1 MAKHALKP
9 WKQVCI
15 LRDEIKTKTLTMAD
29 FAVDLHRVIFE
40 PGSGKYYTDPDAFFA
55 TSYATPNLRRFCRD
69 VLRRLAK
76 EDGGEPVINVAQTFG
91 GGKSHTLTTLYYLT
105 TLGKKLPRKA
115 TAVEHIM
122 AEAKLENP
130 PEAVVAAVSFDKVDW
145 KKGIEAKSPDGKVR
159 AFRMPWN
166 MIAWQL
172 LGEKGLEILDRDET
186 KPDYDTP
193 PADLLWG
200 QVLKEVEKSG
210 KGALI
215 LVDEFLMW
223 AHDAATPDAEGTNK
237 WRGPQWIDRLK
248 NFFQRLSQAVENC
261 ERSCL
266 VVSLLATD
274 PDKMN
279 DAVGKAV
286 LDACNQGLN
295 RQASVQ
301 SPVEKGDL
309 AELLRRRMFKEFPE
323 NPADRHPPVTAFWD
337 RMKAIDPAQA
347 KLPNAEEKLRDAYPF
362 HPDLLTRFFGKWVEL
377 KDFQRTRGVL
387 QTFAAALR
395 EAEKWDE
402 SPLIG
407 PQVFLAEPGS
417 ADLSPALQKLAEIAK
432 ESQPEKRPQWPS
444 NLKTELPRVIDA
456 QKAQAGTLTGRE
468 VEAACVAAFI
478 YSQPIGEQAEVG
490 DLRWLVGPTCDLPAV
505 FNNGLIAWAKTSW
518 YLEETDATEPATN
531 VPKYWR
537 LGPKP
542 NLNQVHFSYRTK
554 ALSIAKGKFDELAKK
569 CGPLKEGCDQEG
581 IKYHNLSPS
590 PADVEDDGLFRLVV
604 LGADYAGQPGAKA
617 HAGAESFVR
626 THSSPSDNRTYQ
638 NVVLVVTPSVAGLQ
652 QAEQLI
658 ADWLA
663 WQDIK
668 ASKDFKDYE
677 SYVKESVNK
686 REREAKQAAETA
698 VKNAF
703 ELALHVDKTGAVQ
716 VKKFT
721 MGAQALFPTL
731 LQEKDLRLFKEKID
745 AASFMPGGQYSVWP
759 GGDDS
764 MPVSALYKEFAK
776 RPNLPKLL
784 SQQTVINTIAD
795 AVQRGVLALKH
806 VRPDGS
812 QQWFWRSKIDVA
824 DWEKGGEA
832 WLPKKAVLNS
842 VNARAVLPEA
852 LPGLWPAEPNGVEL
866 ATVCSWFDGAHAFQE
881 VMQPGYPPETRPI
894 PQAAVAEVHKA
905 VAQAVKAGDL
915 WLVFG
920 NDSVWQ
926 EEPTAVQ
933 LDPGA
938 KVYRKP
944 AALNGIDVL
953 PGALKDAWSTEA
965 EPKTTV
971 AKLYGEL
978 KKMRGNP
985 WPTKAFVNTLNETIG
1000 RGLMQRVSGNGP
1012 LVSLAADGSVEL
1024 AVKAS
1029 APPQPPQPEPG
1040 PGPGRKLSPRVTLA
1054 PAEFQDLA
1062 DEVSLLSKSL
1072 AGCDVQFEVAV
1083 SVKTKPGVDLTAANG
1098 LLGKIKEGWKL

>member
-1 MAKHALKP
+1 MAKHVLKP
-9 WKQVCI
+9 WKEVCI
-15 LRDEIKTKTLTMAD
+15 LRDEIRTKTLTMAD

-40 PGSGKYYTDPDAFFA
+40 PGGGKYYTDPEAFFA

-76 EDGGEPVINVAQTFG
+76 EDGGEPIINVAQTFG

-115 TAVEHIM
+115 TAVEHIL

-130 PEAVVAAVSFDKVDW
+130 PAAVVASVSFDWVDW
-145 KKGIEAKSPDGKVR
+145 KKGGKAKAPDGGER
-159 AFRMPWN
+159 SFRMPWN
-166 MIAWQL
+166 LIAWQL
-172 LGEKGLEILDRDET
+172 LGQKGLDILGRDESQ
-186 KPDYDTP
+186 PDYDTP
-193 PADLLWG
+193 PATPLWVELLG
-200 QVLKEVEKSG
+200 EVEKTG

-223 AHDAATPDAEGTNK
+223 AHTAATPDADPANQG
-237 WRGPQWIDRLK
+237 RGPDWLQRLR
-248 NFFQRLSQAVENC
+248 NFFQCLAQAVDGS
-261 ERSCL
+261 RQSCL
-266 VVSLLATD
+266 VASLLATE
-274 PDKMN
+274 PAKN
-279 DAVGKAV
+279 DETGKAI

-309 AELLRRRMFKEFPE
+309 AELLRRRMFQQFPE
-323 NPADRHPPVTAFWD
+323 NPADRHPHVTAFWD

-362 HPDLLTRFFGKWVEL
+362 HPDLLARFFGKWTEL
-377 KDFQRTRGVL
+377 SQFQRTRGVL

-395 EAEKWDE
+395 EAEKWDT

-417 ADLSPALQKLAEIAK
+417 TDLSPALQKLAEVAK
-432 ESQPEKRPQWPS
+432 ESQPEKKPQWPS
-444 NLKTELPRVIDA
+444 NLKTELPRVMDA
-456 QKAQAGTLTGRE
+456 QTAQAGTLSGRE
-468 VEAACVAAFI
+468 LEAACVAAFI

-490 DLRWLVGPTCDLPAV
+490 DLRWLVGATCDLPAV

-518 YLEETDATEPATN
+518 YLEETDATEPTTS

-542 NLNQVHFSYRTK
+542 NLNQVHHSYRVK
-554 ALSIAKGKFDELAKK
+554 ALSIAKGRFDELAKK
-569 CGPLKEGCDQEG
+569 CNPLKEG
-581 IKYHNLSPS
+581 I
-590 PADVEDDGLFRLVV
+590 ADGVVPHHLPQNPDDVKDDGLFRLVV
-604 LGADYAGQPGAKA
+604 LGADYAGQPGTKPQ
-617 HAGAESFVR
+617 AGAEAFLR
-626 THSSPSDNRTYQ
+626 THSSATDNRTYQ
-638 NVVLVVTPSVAGLQ
+638 NVVLVVTPSVGGLQ
-652 QAEQLI
+652 QAEQQI

-663 WQDIK
+663 WQEIK
-668 ASKDFKDYE
+668 GSKDFKDYE
-677 SYVKESVNK
+677 SHVKEMVNK

-703 ELALHVDKTGAVQ
+703 ELALHLDKTGAVQ

-731 LQEKDLRLFKEKID
+731 LQEKELRLFKEKID
-745 AASFMPGGQYSVWP
+745 AETIMPGGPYAVWP
-759 GGDDS
+759 ATDDRVQ
-764 MPVSALYKEFAK
+764 VSALYQQFAR

-784 SQQTVINTIAD
+784 SQQTVTNTIAD
-795 AVQRGVLALKH
+795 AVQRGVLALRH

-812 QQWFWRSKIDVA
+812 EQWFWRSKIDVA
-824 DWEKGGEA
+824 DWEKSGEA
-832 WLPKKAVLNS
+832 WLPQKAVLNS
-842 VNARAVLPEA
+842 VSARAILPEA

-866 ATVCSWFDGAHAFQE
+866 AALCSWFDGAHAFEE
-881 VMQPGYPPETRPI
+881 VTQPGYPPESRAI

-915 WLVFG
+915 WLVLG

-926 EEPTAVQ
+926 EEPTAIQ
-933 LDPGA
+933 LDA
-938 KVYRKP
+938 KARIFRRP
-944 AALNGIDVL
+944 PPLNAIELL
-953 PGALKDAWSTEA
+953 PGALKDAWSNEV

-971 AKLYGEL
+971 ATLYAEL
-978 KKMRGNP
+978 KKAKGNP
-985 WPTKAFVNTLNETIG
+985 WPPKAFISTLSETVG
-1000 RGLMQRVSGNGP
+1000 RGLVQRVSGSGP
-1012 LVSLAADGSVEL
+1012 LVSLAADGTVEL
-1024 AVKAS
+1024 TVKSS
-1029 APPQPPQPEPG
+1029 APVPQPQPELV
-1040 PGPGRKLSPRVTLA
+1040 PGRKLSPRVTLSA
-1054 PAEFQDLA
+1054 GEVQTLAENVATLT
-1062 DEVSLLSKSL
+1062 KSL

-1083 SVKTKPGVDLTAANG
+1083 SLKTKSGMDLAAAND
-1098 LLGKIKEGWKL
+1098 LLGKIKTGWSLS

>member
-1 MAKHALKP
+1 MAKHVLKP

-76 EDGGEPVINVAQTFG
+76 EDGGEPIINVAQTFG

-145 KKGIEAKSPDGKVR
+145 KKGIEAKSPEGKVR

-172 LGEKGLEILDRDET
+172 LGQKGLDILDRDET

-248 NFFQRLSQAVENC
+248 NFFQRLSQPVENC

-301 SPVEKGDL
+301 SPE
-309 AELLRRRMFKEFPE
+309 EFPE

-554 ALSIAKGKFDELAKK
+554 ALSIAQGKFDELAKK

-663 WQDIK
+663 WQEIK

-784 SQQTVINTIAD
+784 SQQTVVNTIAD

-852 LPGLWPAEPNGVEL
+852 LPWLWPAEPNGVEL

-920 NDSVWQ
+920 SDSVWQ
-926 EEPTAVQ
+926 EEPTALQ

-965 EPKTTV
+965 EPKTAV
-971 AKLYGEL
+971 AKLYAEL
-978 KKMRGNP
+978 KKIRGNP
-985 WPTKAFVNTLNETIG
+985 WPTKAFINTLNETIG

-1040 PGPGRKLSPRVTLA
+1040 PGPGRKLSPS
-1054 PAEFQDLA
+1054 EFQDLA

-1083 SVKTKPGVDLTAANG
+1083 SVKTKAGVDLTAANG